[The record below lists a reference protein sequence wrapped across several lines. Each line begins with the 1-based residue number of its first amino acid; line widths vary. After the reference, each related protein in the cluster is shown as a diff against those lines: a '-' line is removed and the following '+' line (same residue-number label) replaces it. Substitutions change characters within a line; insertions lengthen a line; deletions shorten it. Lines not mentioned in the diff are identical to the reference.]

1 MCEKTF
7 NQHWLEEEDA
17 SVKIFINEC
26 YYQGKVF
33 EKSFIM
39 KLKLKIFDL
48 ASGIRNTRFNISTYV
63 SRNVN

>member
-1 MCEKTF
+1 
-7 NQHWLEEEDA
+7 
-17 SVKIFINEC
+17 
-26 YYQGKVF
+26 
-33 EKSFIM
+33 M